1 VTFAAT
7 ALYLVGL
14 NTAVAI
20 FNLLPAFPLDGGRI
34 LRAAI
39 WGLTQ
44 NLQKAT
50 LLATRVGQG
59 FAYLLIVIGAI
70 SLFAGA
76 GFQGVWMA
84 LIGFFLLQG
93 AQATYTQVVLKEALA
108 GVAVR
113 DIMVKD
119 VLTVQPDLRVRQ
131 LIDDYFLAHGYGG
144 FPVVESGRVLGVVSL
159 SDVKRVAT
167 GDYERLTV
175 REVMTPLTDPL
186 IIAPDED
193 VSGAFQRMAE
203 ADLGRL
209 LVMDRNRLVG
219 LVTKTGLSR
228 FLQMKLA
235 LHL

>member
-1 VTFAAT
+1 
-7 ALYLVGL
+7 
-14 NTAVAI
+14 
-20 FNLLPAFPLDGGRI
+20 
-34 LRAAI
+34 
-39 WGLTQ
+39 
-44 NLQKAT
+44 
-50 LLATRVGQG
+50 
-59 FAYLLIVIGAI
+59 
-70 SLFAGA
+70 
-76 GFQGVWMA
+76 
-84 LIGFFLLQG
+84 
-93 AQATYTQVVLKEALA
+93 
-108 GVAVR
+108 
-113 DIMVKD
+113 
-119 VLTVQPDLRVRQ
+119 
-131 LIDDYFLAHGYGG
+131 
-144 FPVVESGRVLGVVSL
+144 VVSL